1 MGADTKLLEEE
12 HDFFVREL
20 ERMEWIDDTLG
31 EGESVEGNAWGEGMG
46 NGW

>member
-20 ERMEWIDDTLG
+20 EKMEWIEEGMG
-31 EGESVEGNAWGEGMG
+31 EGESQADSGWDANGNVW
-46 NGW
+46 